1 MSLIPIA
8 VTRND
13 DRRYH
18 PASDPEDNFDP
29 ITILRH
35 RLERENPTVV
45 TRRALEIMDS
55 GGRPGRNESVEGA
68 VETPVKVVIS
78 GPDSPVEDWSNDFE
92 LGSSSDVNVSILF
105 PSASDRSLFDEV
117 ELDSISSPT
126 LPKFSVKFPST
137 PVLDPVTLVSPCSPF
152 TLGTPALSTNWEDS
166 CSSISTLMAESP
178 PPSPISS
185 PANMSFDEEE
195 MARIMHTVLSLPS
208 RTRHPFSGSPEGDLD
223 VTTLMRVEIASTL
236 PAGRTGTLIG
246 LGVAMPVIY
255 PPLPPTLFPLH
266 HPPGTTPNSRRVF
279 SLRGLGYQSFDDR
292 MFEIEQTSSA
302 LLSRNVHEPSE
313 LSGLGFEIN
322 ESLLY
327 SPLEGCTAPT
337 PLLPEVD
344 FDCSDAFQVEPTLS
358 QAHTTINH
366 TSPIVFGKALVGLGL
381 GLGVLTEASVESQP
395 LPAEPSTSCTQNY
408 SQSLKNIINMDQIFI
423 GRHSLVSANESVTE
437 GEVALPLVSDF
448 YLQAQKS
455 LNLEP
460 SGVQKTIEL
469 DASQLERHSALY
481 NLEHSSDLVLEH
493 IFSHSPP
500 IQLEK
505 KTEIERQLLA
515 NLFKKKSR
523 HPKSKRN
530 IHKPSNMLKKLG
542 LERLAIFQPRS
553 GRDDLDLTSPTIAPQ
568 NDPRSPNLSTLD
580 RVFLTFSSIKPSEMP
595 SPVKSQSSGSVP
607 ESEVPSKASKNM
619 QIGLGLPSRV
629 VFRRK
634 LRQQE
639 MSQEIDAARCRSRS
653 SSDSDQECP
662 SYSFIVTEPSF
673 GPSYS
678 RVQNVV
684 ESSNRFLKPSQFTE
698 RSLYDIVE
706 VPTPP
711 SSTSSSP
718 RGTPSSS
725 RNQWSSP
732 FIRLNPPQKRK
743 SFRTQVS
750 APSTGSPHDVTE
762 VAINVDQ
769 LLSAEVPKAPPA
781 VTGARPGFKRYVSKF
796 RDLFKRSS
804 RSLKTSDSVSSPVLI
819 EHPEAVPGLELL
831 RQDDNHHGDSRG
843 AKENSLTSSISAHNL
858 QLLF

>member
-8 VTRND
+8 VTRNE

-18 PASDPEDNFDP
+18 PASDSEDTFDP
-29 ITILRH
+29 ITILRN
-35 RLERENPTVV
+35 RLERGNPTVA
-45 TRRALEIMDS
+45 TRRALEIMDA
-55 GGRPGRNESVEGA
+55 GGRPALNESVGGA
-68 VETPVKVVIS
+68 VEAPVKVVIS

-105 PSASDRSLFDEV
+105 PSASDRSLLDEV
-117 ELDSISSPT
+117 EQDSVSSPM

-166 CSSISTLMAESP
+166 RSSISTLMAESP

-195 MARIMHTVLSLPS
+195 MARIMHTVLS
-208 RTRHPFSGSPEGDLD
+208 RTRHPFSGSPEGDVD
-223 VTTLMRVEIASTL
+223 VTTVMRVEIASTL
-236 PAGRTGTLIG
+236 PAGRARTLIG

-266 HPPGTTPNSRRVF
+266 HPPGTALNSRRVF
-279 SLRGLGYQSFDDR
+279 SLQGLGYRSFDDR
-292 MFEIEQTSSA
+292 MFEIEQTSSD

-313 LSGLGFEIN
+313 LSGFSFEIN

-344 FDCSDAFQVEPTLS
+344 FDCSDAFQIEQTLS

-366 TSPIVFGKALVGLGL
+366 TSPIAFGKALIGLGL
-381 GLGVLTEASVESQP
+381 GLDVLTEASIESHS
-395 LPAEPSTSCTQNY
+395 LAAEPSPSMQKY
-408 SQSLKNIINMDQIFI
+408 SQSLKYIINMDQILI
-423 GRHSLVSANESVTE
+423 GRHSLVSANESVAE

-455 LNLEP
+455 FNFEP

-481 NLEHSSDLVLEH
+481 NLEHSSDLLLEH

-500 IQLEK
+500 IQPEK

-515 NLFKKKSR
+515 NLFKEKSR
-523 HPKSKRN
+523 HHSKMKRN
-530 IHKPSNMLKKLG
+530 IYKPSKMFKKLG

-553 GRDDLDLTSPTIAPQ
+553 GRDDLDLTSPTITPQ
-568 NDPRSPNLSTLD
+568 DDPRSPNLSTLD

-595 SPVKSQSSGSVP
+595 SPVKMQFSGSVP
-607 ESEVPSKASKNM
+607 KSEVSSKANKNM
-619 QIGLGLPSRV
+619 QIGLGLPSPV
-629 VFRRK
+629 LFRRK
-634 LRQQE
+634 LRQQV
-639 MSQEIDAARCRSRS
+639 MSQEVDAVRCRSRS
-653 SSDSDQECP
+653 SSQECP
-662 SYSFIVTEPSF
+662 NYSFIVTEPSF

-678 RVQNVV
+678 RVQSVV
-684 ESSNRFLKPSQFTE
+684 ESSNQFLKPSQFTE

-725 RNQWSSP
+725 RSQWSSP

-743 SFRTQVS
+743 SFRTQLS
-750 APSTGSPHDVTE
+750 APSTGSAHDGDTE
-762 VAINVDQ
+762 VSISMDPSS
-769 LLSAEVPKAPPA
+769 SAEFPKAPA
-781 VTGARPGFKRYVSKF
+781 VTTARPGFKRYVSKF
-796 RDLFKRSS
+796 RDLFKRS
-804 RSLKTSDSVSSPVLI
+804 RSLKTSSSVSSPVLI
-819 EHPEAVPGLELL
+819 EHPDAAPRLELL
-831 RQDDNHHGDSRG
+831 RQDDNHDHGVSC
-843 AKENSLTSSISAHNL
+843 AKENGLASSISAYNL